1 MFGIKYLLHRG
12 GLWALR
18 PKLHS
23 GYFVQAKNVAQPT
36 NVLGTNIHPLAPNC
50 LPSNSIIK
58 LFKSSDAKKGN
69 LDDKPAFSRYTPEE
83 DRKLLEHVNTHGK
96 SSISLKLIAES
107 LDRSYDSVRS
117 RCAKLLSE
125 NEYETNTDPKHWDYE
140 EDEKLVNHL
149 LEVKKINPNNVSLL
163 LNVKISDFKDI
174 APEFQRSTG
183 TVYGHWKQHIVPL
196 LEPHLDDLKTS
207 KSLRE
212 DIRKMIETRHEKST
226 TLKGYSEKDKKFI
239 IKQVELKGDV
249 PETWGFIAK
258 KLGKKNPATVRNF
271 YYNHILQTPK
281 VKGSYSPEED
291 EIIIRHINENGTTK
305 KSFRDLAKELGRGSA
320 ISVRSRYNKI
330 ISLNEFEVNT
340 KRKAW
345 ELDEDKLLIDH
356 IFNIKE
362 IKAGDASSIENVKP
376 SEFTEV
382 ATELKRSSHSC
393 YTHWMHYI
401 APTLKTHLMKLPMT
415 NDWKKDVLSH
425 LVNNNFK
432 HKKEM
437 DIDQILKEIAPGQTS
452 QSILTYLHNIR
463 KETVDG
469 VTKTSKLPLCDLA
482 SKRLKQ
488 QGPNDP
494 LFNDNHKGEKKRLEW
509 CKDVISHYKTLI

>member
-18 PKLHS
+18 QKLHS
-23 GYFVQAKNVAQPT
+23 GYLVQAKNVAQPT

-69 LDDKPAFSRYTPEE
+69 LDDRPAFSRYTPEE
-83 DRKLLEHVNTHGK
+83 DKQILEHVKTHGK
-96 SSISLKLIAES
+96 SSISLKHLAES
-107 LDRSYDSVRS
+107 LDRSYDAVRS

-125 NEYETNTDPKHWDYE
+125 NEYETNTDRKHWDYE

-212 DIRKMIETRHEKST
+212 DVAKIIEVRHEKKT

-249 PETWGFIAK
+249 PETWVFIAK
-258 KLGKKNPATVRNF
+258 KLGKKNPANVRNF
-271 YYNHILQTPK
+271 YYNYILNTPK
-281 VKGSYSPEED
+281 VKGSFTTKED
-291 EIIIRHINENGTTK
+291 EIILRHVNENGSTN
-305 KSFRDLAKELGRGSA
+305 KSFRDLAKELGRGSPE
-320 ISVRSRYNKI
+320 SVEIRHKKLIAS
-330 ISLNEFEVNT
+330 NEFEINT
-340 KRKAW
+340 KPKTW
-345 ELDEDKLLIDH
+345 ELDEDKSLIDH
-356 IFNIKE
+356 VFNIKE
-362 IKAGDASSIENVKP
+362 IKAGDASSIENVKQ
-376 SEFTEV
+376 SEFTAV
-382 ATELKRSSHSC
+382 ATELKRSSSSC
-393 YTHWMHYI
+393 YGR
-401 APTLKTHLMKLPMT
+401 
-415 NDWKKDVLSH
+415 WKFH
-425 LVNNNFK
+425 
-432 HKKEM
+432 EM
-437 DIDQILKEIAPGQTS
+437 
-452 QSILTYLHNIR
+452 
-463 KETVDG
+463 
-469 VTKTSKLPLCDLA
+469 C
-482 SKRLKQ
+482 
-488 QGPNDP
+488 
-494 LFNDNHKGEKKRLEW
+494 F
-509 CKDVISHYKTLI
+509 